1 MLSKPNKVHKQRKK
15 RTLLSARLL
24 KWTRWKQC
32 EMRWGDS
39 SLWSPL
45 TIFLFLFFLFNTFF
59 FKSGTFHR
67 VVELPF
73 ESCLTHLISPSS
85 LSLGCKRSKKCS
97 NPNLK
102 RFNCS
107 IAFIAI
113 AQHALTASSLPQT
126 RTSLANFRSEHT
138 LFVRFSQACLIK
150 KEKSC
155 FSTGNKFSKHA
166 AKKVV

>member
-1 MLSKPNKVHKQRKK
+1 M
-15 RTLLSARLL
+15 
-24 KWTRWKQC
+24 
-32 EMRWGDS
+32 
-39 SLWSPL
+39 
-45 TIFLFLFFLFNTFF
+45 FLFFLFNTFF

-85 LSLGCKRSKKCS
+85 LSLGCKQSKKCS

-126 RTSLANFRSEHT
+126 RTSLANFRLEHT

-150 KEKSC
+150 KEKPC

-166 AKKVV
+166 AKSCLEKTFIQSLQSTRCPKSHNFFKIQFMQTWHDWTFLTTK